1 MISLLDGVAALL
13 VVASSVLAL
22 SAAVGLNRFP
32 DLFTRIHA
40 AAKPQTLGVVLV
52 LIAIGVVTRD
62 PGHVWLLIAIGAFQL
77 MTVPVSALLVG
88 RRAYRTLPLRPELL
102 TEPPEDPGIES
113 DDDADGADC
122 DGGAGQR

>member
-52 LIAIGVVTRD
+52 LIAIALAGRN
-62 PGHVWLLIAIGAFQL
+62 PSHVWLLLAIAIFQL
-77 MTVPVSALLVG
+77 MTVPVSAHLVG

-113 DDDADGADC
+113 DDDADGANG
-122 DGGAGQR
+122 DGSAGLG